1 MTEDFCLLTRRF
13 CFLSTVPPPW
23 KLISTSEAKTLE
35 WNGRVSGPVGDT
47 SLWYRDHRDDHITT
61 NGERALR
68 SPLSINRT

>member
-35 WNGRVSGPVGDT
+35 WNAVLPGDKNKNHQIRTKKVARFSPV
-47 SLWYRDHRDDHITT
+47 LKCLT
-61 NGERALR
+61 N
-68 SPLSINRT
+68 